1 MRILHVTP
9 NYYPALGGS
18 DFHIKE
24 ISERLAAR
32 GHEVTVLT
40 LTYEGQPANP
50 GPRATERVNAV
61 AVRRV
66 PANVGAYRAF
76 NRFLEV
82 RGAHRF
88 LSALAGPGMV
98 HLLSVTPLS
107 LRAFLHTLRASADV
121 MAVIN
126 WYHMGLA
133 YQCCVAKRVNR
144 IPLVGFPL
152 FHLERA
158 WSHVDVYTRLLNSCD
173 AVLANTEYEKQYIA
187 RRVPRHAGL
196 SVGGVGVDPGT
207 FETSDAMRIRARYR
221 IGDAPVVGYL
231 GRIAANKGVARLIEA
246 MRIVWATEPGAK
258 LVLAGTGFP
267 PNSTDSDIIR
277 VFDSLSADEER
288 RVIRITGFDEQEKP
302 SIFAAFDVF
311 AMPSVAE
318 SFGIAYLEA
327 WMCNKPVIGARIG
340 STQEVIRD
348 NVDGLLVDPESP
360 RDIAAAILSLL
371 RDPAKRTAMALS
383 GRAKTLARFTWD
395 QVTHRVEEVYLGLA
409 TRRPIRTASSAGREV

>member
-32 GHEVTVLT
+32 GHEVMVLT
-40 LTYEGQPANP
+40 LTYEDQPANAKS
-50 GPRATERVNAV
+50 RATELINGV

-66 PANVGAYRAF
+66 PANVGAYKAF
-76 NRFLEV
+76 NRVLEV
-82 RGAHRF
+82 RGASRF
-88 LSALAGPGMV
+88 LRALAGPGMV

-107 LRAFLHTLRASADV
+107 LRAFLHALRASTDV

-133 YQCCVAKRVNR
+133 YQCCVASHVNR

-158 WSHVDVYTRLLNSCD
+158 WSHVDLYKRLLNGCD
-173 AVLANTEYEKQYIA
+173 AVLANTEYEKQHIA
-187 RRVPRHAGL
+187 RRVPRHTGL
-196 SVGGVGVDPGT
+196 SVGGVGVDPGI
-207 FETSDAMRIRARYR
+207 FETSDAMRIRARYC

-231 GRIAANKGVARLIEA
+231 GRIAANKGVTRLIEA

-267 PNSTDSDIIR
+267 PNSTDRDIIR
-277 VFDSLSADEER
+277 VFDSLCADEQR

-348 NVDGLLVDPESP
+348 NVDGLLVDPENP
-360 RDIAAAILSLL
+360 RDIAAAILTLL
-371 RDPAKRTAMALS
+371 RDPAKRTAMATS
-383 GRAKTLARFTWD
+383 GREKTLAQFTWD

-409 TRRPIRTASSAGREV
+409 KKRASRTANSAGPQT